1 MPALLF
7 AILAWVPSQSQAAP
21 ATLSQSDLALAVHAS
36 PDGTTWSALGASALA
51 GFFEWDYA
59 AIDGLG
65 FGHSLHVGDSTWF
78 AGIMFDL

>member
-1 MPALLF
+1 MGTLL
-7 AILAWVPSQSQAAP
+7 AADANYHVTQRLP
-21 ATLSQSDLALAVHAS
+21 
-36 PDGTTWSALGASALA
+36 LGAATK
-51 GFFEWDYA
+51 WDYA